1 MQCKNRLRS
10 RNGLY
15 YSRKLFRSVKNSP
28 APTGTFCHPFSPCI
42 PIPHGAIKP
51 SKLNNTGVNFL
62 SVTLESSKPILGR
75 IFWIH
80 TAVGDD
86 TEGEPTST
94 SAFTSTSTN
103 PSPRALEEPT
113 AFPMGIKFKMPSRCL
128 SGATKRMSRGGAG
141 AR

>member
-1 MQCKNRLRS
+1 MHSSAILIHWFWTNRATSPKDLTSCNVKIRVWS

-15 YSRKLFRSVKNSP
+15 YSRKLLRSVKNSS

-62 SVTLESSKPILGR
+62 SVSLESNKPILGR

-80 TAVGDD
+80 TAVGDV
-86 TEGEPTST
+86 TEGDTT
-94 SAFTSTSTN
+94 TASASTSTN
-103 PSPRALEEPT
+103 PSRRHWKIQQR
-113 AFPMGIKFKMPSRCL
+113 FPW
-128 SGATKRMSRGGAG
+128 A
-141 AR
+141 